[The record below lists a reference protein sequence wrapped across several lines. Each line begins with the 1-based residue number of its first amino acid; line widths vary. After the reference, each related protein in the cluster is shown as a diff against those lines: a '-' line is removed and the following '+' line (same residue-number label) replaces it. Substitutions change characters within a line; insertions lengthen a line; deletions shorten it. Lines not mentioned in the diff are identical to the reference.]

1 MLKPVSPCLPPV
13 LPVIH
18 EIPHCNPTPPLL
30 FPFPQPGNL
39 AHDEDN
45 KVTLLACVHLAKAAM
60 TAHGGVSFVQRQAVL
75 YLWNLSFSDA
85 NLVLLRS
92 DAALASLVRD

>member
-1 MLKPVSPCLPPV
+1 
-13 LPVIH
+13 
-18 EIPHCNPTPPLL
+18 
-30 FPFPQPGNL
+30 
-39 AHDEDN
+39 
-45 KVTLLACVHLAKAAM
+45 VTLLACVHLAKAAM